1 MPPIQL
7 TRAER
12 VSLRKLSERP
22 RQLDEIPAD
31 HQEKLINYALV
42 RKQVLL
48 LTITPLGQIEFL
60 RQRYSDIS
68 ISEPVRKALLPAFR
82 RNQLPT
88 NQWQNGS

>member
-31 HQEKLINYALV
+31 HQEKLINYALM

-60 RQRYSDIS
+60 RQRYGDIR
-68 ISEPVRKALLPAFR
+68 ISERCAR
-82 RNQLPT
+82 RFCPPFGAT
-88 NQWQNGS
+88 SI

>member
-12 VSLRKLSERP
+12 VSLRKLTERP

-31 HQEKLINYALV
+31 HQEKLINYQLV

-48 LTITPLGQIEFL
+48 LTITPLGQIEYL
-60 RQRYSDIS
+60 RQSYQQSKPPK
-68 ISEPVRKALLPAFR
+68 PVRRTLLPPFR
-82 RNQLPT
+82 RQPLLT
-88 NQWQNGS
+88 YQWQDGA